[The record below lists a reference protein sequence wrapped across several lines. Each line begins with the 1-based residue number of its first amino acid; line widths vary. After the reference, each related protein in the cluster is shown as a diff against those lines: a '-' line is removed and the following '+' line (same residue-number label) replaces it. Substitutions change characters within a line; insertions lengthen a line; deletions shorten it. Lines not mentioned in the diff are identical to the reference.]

1 MTGWKASGKPEM
13 TRPLVGIDLAP
24 ASLTTS
30 APGTAKH
37 VTELAKELALLDV
50 PWDWLPTVE
59 STENALFRCFPKYPA
74 KVVANPGFARRAW
87 WDLGK
92 AWSQA
97 GCQLGYASTC
107 FIPCFGPPVVA
118 NLFDSN
124 IYEHGDTWIQSGK
137 RKSYWINRLASD
149 HAIWRAK
156 KLFILSDYCRNYLGE
171 RFPRQMDKMVTIPC
185 GLPIFPAPCAQK
197 PAWAKDLDRP
207 FFVYVGTFSEN
218 KNQRR
223 LLEAWE
229 VLQTTIPEP
238 PALVLVGPCPADF
251 RSHIDPVLKRL
262 RFPAQVILTGR
273 ISGEE
278 VSWAYTNAYAA
289 VQPSIAEG
297 FGLPI
302 IEAMSFGLP
311 VACSNTTSLPE
322 TAGGAAH
329 LFNPFDPSDIARA
342 VTKLWTD
349 KGLCEK
355 LARLGKDRSL
365 QFSWRRTAEMT
376 RAAIAEELSK
386 LHLI

>member
-1 MTGWKASGKPEM
+1 
-13 TRPLVGIDLAP
+13 
-24 ASLTTS
+24 
-30 APGTAKH
+30 
-37 VTELAKELALLDV
+37 
-50 PWDWLPTVE
+50 
-59 STENALFRCFPKYPA
+59 
-74 KVVANPGFARRAW
+74 VVANSSFARRAW

-107 FIPCFGPPVVA
+107 FVPCFGPPVVA

-156 KLFILSDYCRNYLGE
+156 KLFILSDYCRNYLSA
-171 RFPRQMDKMVTIPC
+171 RFPRQKDKLVTIPC
-185 GLPIFPAPCAQK
+185 GLPVFPAPAAQK
-197 PAWAKDLDRP
+197 PAWAKNLDRP

-223 LLEAWE
+223 LLEAWHS
-229 VLQTTIPEP
+229 LQENTSTA
-238 PALVLVGPCPADF
+238 PALVLIGPCPEDY
-251 RSHIDPVLKRL
+251 RSYIEPILQRL
-262 RFPAQVILTGR
+262 RYPAQVILTGR
-273 ISGEE
+273 IPSEE

-302 IEAMSFGLP
+302 IEAMSFGLA

-322 TAGGAAH
+322 TAGGAAR
-329 LFNPFDPSDIARA
+329 LFNPFDPAKISEAITD
-342 VTKLWTD
+342 LWQD
-349 KGLCEK
+349 PSLKEK
-355 LARLGKDRSL
+355 LSALGLQRSRIFTWRQSAEKVASEIDRQL
-365 QFSWRRTAEMT
+365 
-376 RAAIAEELSK
+376 AASK
-386 LHLI
+386 QSTGA

>member
-1 MTGWKASGKPEM
+1 M

-24 ASLTTS
+24 ASLTQS
-30 APGTAKH
+30 APGTARH
-37 VTELAKELALLDV
+37 VTELAKELAVLDV

-59 STENALFRCFPKYPA
+59 SKENTLFTCFPQHPA
-74 KVVANPGFARRAW
+74 KVVANSSFARRAW

-107 FIPCFGPPVVA
+107 FVPCFGPPVVA

-156 KLFILSDYCRNYLGE
+156 KLFILSDYCRNYLSA
-171 RFPRQMDKMVTIPC
+171 RFPRQKDKLVTIPC
-185 GLPIFPAPCAQK
+185 GLPVFPAPAAQK
-197 PAWAKDLDRP
+197 PAWAKNLDRP

-223 LLEAWE
+223 LLEAWHS
-229 VLQTTIPEP
+229 LQENTSTA
-238 PALVLVGPCPADF
+238 PALVLIGPCPEDY
-251 RSHIDPVLKRL
+251 RSYIEPILQRL
-262 RFPAQVILTGR
+262 RYPAQVILTGR
-273 ISGEE
+273 IPSEE

-302 IEAMSFGLP
+302 IEAMSFGLA

-322 TAGGAAH
+322 TAGGAAR
-329 LFNPFDPSDIARA
+329 LFNPFDPAKISEAITD
-342 VTKLWTD
+342 LWQD
-349 KGLCEK
+349 PSLKEK
-355 LARLGKDRSL
+355 LSALGLQRSRIFTWRQSAEKVASEIDRQL
-365 QFSWRRTAEMT
+365 
-376 RAAIAEELSK
+376 AASK
-386 LHLI
+386 QSTGA